1 MRNMDATIRTVTKAD
16 RDEWFKM
23 CKGICPE
30 APDEYL
36 LSDMDVILAS
46 EENEESIR
54 VHLKLGYSEV
64 ERLVHFV
71 KRI

>member
-1 MRNMDATIRTVTKAD
+1 MDVTIRTVTKAG

-23 CKGICPE
+23 RKGICPE

-46 EENEESIR
+46 EENA
-54 VHLKLGYSEV
+54 V
-64 ERLVHFV
+64 FV
-71 KRI
+71 AIVDGTDDRGVFTGLW